1 MTLND
6 NIRENKGL
14 MSIISVFTLRKYKKE
29 QIELRTRTNK
39 KIKIDPLIIKYHFT
53 FLGWISADILLWKL
67 MVRRSV

>member
-39 KIKIDPLIIKYHFT
+39 RIKISGKNLMTSKHVKINKAKVF
-53 FLGWISADILLWKL
+53 ISKL
-67 MVRRSV
+67 SGK